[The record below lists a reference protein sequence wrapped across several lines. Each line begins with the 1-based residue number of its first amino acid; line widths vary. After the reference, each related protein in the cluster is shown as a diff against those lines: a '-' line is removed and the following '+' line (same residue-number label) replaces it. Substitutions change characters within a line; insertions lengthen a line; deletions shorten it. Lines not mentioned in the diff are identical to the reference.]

1 MSLCQRVSVRQL
13 AAGCALVALLLPA
26 LSAAQYVYDAPSLAV
41 VGADKSSI
49 TLQVTAGATGL
60 PEGFTVQWMRA
71 ADFTGT
77 WPTGSSGYVGY
88 CSFTGT
94 PTLTRGPAG
103 TYALAGNANINVE
116 LGDLFDETG
125 ISTGNTDELPEST
138 PYVFRAFSGIPY
150 YRSSNYSATIN
161 GSTITLDTGCVR
173 TQGFWKNHEES
184 WPVGGLFL
192 GTTFYTQAELIQ
204 ILDTQAQG
212 NGLIFLAHQ
221 LIAAKLNVA
230 SGATPPGTLIAD
242 ADALIDGLVVPPI
255 GGGFLDPSVASPL
268 TDDLDTYN
276 NGLSGVPHCDSVP
289 AESKP
294 WSEVKTLYRD

>member
-1 MSLCQRVSVRQL
+1 MILRQRVSVRRL

-26 LSAAQYVYDAPSLAV
+26 LSAAQYAYDAPSLAV

-77 WPTGSSGYVGY
+77 WPTGSSSYVGY

-94 PTLTRGPAG
+94 PTLTTGPA
-103 TYALAGNANINVE
+103 TNYALAGNGSIDVE

-150 YRSSNYSATIN
+150 YRSSYYSGTIS

-173 TQGFWKNHEES
+173 TQGFWKNHTES
-184 WPVGGLFL
+184 WPVAGLFL
-192 GTTFYTQAELIQ
+192 GTTFYTQAELLQ
-204 ILDTQAQG
+204 ILGTPAEG

-255 GGGFLDPSVASPL
+255 GAGFLDPSVASPL

-276 NGLSGVPHCDSVP
+276 NGLSGVPHCDPVSVQ
-289 AESKP
+289 SKP
-294 WSEVKTLYRD
+294 WGAVKQLYRD